1 MHTKAIYTY
10 FRSNESVS
18 RELPNHPP
26 AEVKESEKMTA
37 SESKLDA
44 RHPRK

>member
-10 FRSNESVS
+10 FRPNEGINHS
-18 RELPNHPP
+18 LPHV
-26 AEVKESEKMTA
+26 EVKESEKLTA